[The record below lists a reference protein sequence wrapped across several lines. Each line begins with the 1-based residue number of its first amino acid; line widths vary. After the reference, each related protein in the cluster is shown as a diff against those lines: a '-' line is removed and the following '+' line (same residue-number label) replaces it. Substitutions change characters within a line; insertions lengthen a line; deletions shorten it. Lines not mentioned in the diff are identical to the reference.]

1 MKEIDE
7 SDRVSLEGVEPKP
20 TLIRRLTL
28 LLGRSR
34 ALRARVE
41 AARSHSRVLD
51 TSFEVIERDSD
62 IGGGILAGALAYRL
76 FLFFLPLAFLLVAAL
91 GLASRW
97 FDVSPQEIGKD
108 IGVVG
113 LVTKQ
118 VAASSRSGTGWWVAL
133 VAVVALAYVTR
144 VLYRAIAIV
153 HALAWQ
159 RSAAAAKSGHSYG
172 HSYRVFVLCLG
183 AQLLLTAGKGPLR
196 PPTGLVNI
204 LVLIAYPLGIGAI
217 WLVMSLRLPHSS
229 AGWRDLFPGAALYG
243 VGLLLIHVFNVYVL
257 ERLHESRSSTYGA
270 LGEAAAVLLG
280 FYFIGR
286 LIVATAVLNAT
297 LFDRRTRRHG

>member
-1 MKEIDE
+1 VKKIEE
-7 SDRVSLEGVEPKP
+7 SDRASLGGAQPKP

-28 LLGRSR
+28 LVGRSR
-34 ALRARVE
+34 ALRGRVE
-41 AARSHSRVLD
+41 AARTRSRALD
-51 TSFEVIERDSD
+51 VSLEVIERDSD

-97 FDVSPQEIGKD
+97 FDVSPQEIGRD
-108 IGVVG
+108 VGVVS
-113 LVTKQ
+113 LVTKE
-118 VAASSRSGTGWWVAL
+118 VAASSRSGAGWWVAL
-133 VAVVALAYVTR
+133 VAACAVAYATT
-144 VLYRAIAIV
+144 VLHRAIAIV

-159 RSAAAAKSGHSYG
+159 RSAAAAKTERSLG
-172 HSYRVFVLCLG
+172 VFVLGLA

-204 LVLIAYPLGIGAI
+204 LVLIGYPLGIGAI
-217 WLVMSLRLPHSS
+217 WLVMSVRLPHGT
-229 AGWRDLFPGAALYG
+229 AGWRDLLPGAALYG

-257 ERLHESRSSTYGA
+257 DRLHESRSSTYGS
-270 LGEAAAVLLG
+270 LGAAAAVLLG

-286 LIVATAVLNAT
+286 LIVGTAVLNAT
-297 LFDRRTRRHG
+297 LFERRSSRRG